1 MEESFIHF
9 VEAVLIDLEHFE
21 SGDGGSG
28 GGDALGTSEGVVANP
43 AEEIIGDTWGTAAA
57 ASDFGG
63 GGLLELDIEEGGG
76 AANDGGE
83 VFGGIVVESVG
94 DAEAGAEWGA
104 EEACTGGGS
113 DEGEAG
119 KVEANRAGGGALID
133 DDIDT
138 EIFDGGVEVF
148 FDDFGEA
155 MDFVDEED
163 ISFLEAGEEAGEVAS
178 FFDGGA

>member
-1 MEESFIHF
+1 M
-9 VEAVLIDLEHFE
+9 LIDFEHFE
-21 SGDGGSG
+21 SGDGGGG
-28 GGDALGTSEGVVANP
+28 GGDALGASEGVVANP
-43 AEEIIGDTWGTAAA
+43 AEEIIGDAWGATAA
-57 ASDFGG
+57 SGDFGG
-63 GGLLELDIEEGGG
+63 GGLLELDIEKGGG

-83 VFGGIVVESVG
+83 VLGSIVVESVS

-104 EEACTGGGS
+104 EQACASGGA
-113 DEGEAG
+113 DESEAG
-119 KVEANRAGGGALID
+119 KVEPNGAGGGALID

-163 ISFLEAGEEAGEVAS
+163 ISFLESGEESGEVAS

>member
-1 MEESFIHF
+1 M
-9 VEAVLIDLEHFE
+9 
-21 SGDGGSG
+21 
-28 GGDALGTSEGVVANP
+28 
-43 AEEIIGDTWGTAAA
+43 
-57 ASDFGG
+57 
-63 GGLLELDIEEGGG
+63 LELDIEKGGG

-83 VFGGIVVESVG
+83 VLGGIVVESVS

-104 EEACTGGGS
+104 EESCASGGA
-113 DEGEAG
+113 DEGEARE
-119 KVEANRAGGGALID
+119 VEANRAGGGSLID
-133 DDIDT
+133 DDIDA

-163 ISFLEAGEEAGEVAS
+163 ISFLEAGEEASEVAS

>member
-1 MEESFIHF
+1 M
-9 VEAVLIDLEHFE
+9 
-21 SGDGGSG
+21 
-28 GGDALGTSEGVVANP
+28 
-43 AEEIIGDTWGTAAA
+43 
-57 ASDFGG
+57 
-63 GGLLELDIEEGGG
+63 LELDIEEGGR
-76 AANDGGE
+76 AADDGGE
-83 VFGGIVVESVG
+83 VFGGVVVESVS

-104 EEACTGGGS
+104 EEACAGGGA

-119 KVEANRAGGGALID
+119 EVKANRAGGRALID
-133 DDIDT
+133 DDIDA

-163 ISFLEAGEEAGEVAS
+163 ISFLEAGEEASEVAS